1 MLTLFILSSLQCFA
15 AHCVHL
21 NRQTGDNSVF
31 SRMEARARFDVLECR
46 ASCCMDAVGC
56 DGVGADF
63 KVSECA
69 QGTGY
74 RVQGWVLG
82 TKVAN
87 K

>member
-21 NRQTGDNSVF
+21 NRETGDSSVF
-31 SRMEARARFDVLECR
+31 SRMEARARFSALECR
-46 ASCCMDAVGC
+46 ASCCMDALGC

-63 KVSECA
+63 KVSVHRV

-74 RVQGWVLG
+74 RDGFWV
-82 TKVAN
+82 K